1 MLKQKR
7 TGKIWGYLMQIAQQ
21 EAFVFQS
28 IVLVLSVITTA
39 SVLQIRGYAVP
50 VWLLAIVAIV
60 VILAG
65 GVAIW
70 LRGLPSYF
78 SAFNDQFYKHDNMLR
93 QDIEKIKSDNE
104 KILKLLEK
112 KAGVKDD

>member
-28 IVLVLSVITTA
+28 IVLVLSLITTA

-50 VWLLAIVAIV
+50 VWVLAAVAV
-60 VILAG
+60 VIIFAG
-65 GVAIW
+65 GLAIW

-78 SAFNDQFYKHDNMLR
+78 SAFNDQFYKHDNLLR
-93 QDIEKIKSDNE
+93 QDIDKLKKDNE
-104 KILKLLEK
+104 RILELLEK
-112 KAGVKDD
+112 KDD